1 MRQQDEGELGA
12 TSIGV
17 LAAIWRAGP
26 STLGELAAGQ
36 RVAPPTITKV
46 VEKLE
51 ALALV
56 QRSLDRDDRRV
67 TRISLT
73 AAGMTYVD
81 RTRERRTAWLA
92 ARLAELSPE
101 QLAGIDEMIELLET
115 LAIEHPEPRR

>member
-1 MRQQDEGELGA
+1 
-12 TSIGV
+12 
-17 LAAIWRAGP
+17 
-26 STLGELAAGQ
+26 
-36 RVAPPTITKV
+36 VAPPTITKV

-73 AAGMTYVD
+73 EAGMTYVD

-92 ARLAELSPE
+92 TRLAELSPE